1 MKNKILII
9 NIILLLGAI
18 LFSSMGVIHL
28 LGEYIYPLD
37 DTYIHLSIA
46 KNFAL
51 DGVWGITKYKYSST
65 TSSPFFTLLLSIMIK
80 IFGNNQYI
88 PIFINALGSIGIIY
102 YIHKFFSQS
111 DTKVY
116 AASVILV
123 IWLMPMYLM
132 ILMGMEHI
140 LHTLFMIMFFMQLDK
155 YSNSSKGFI
164 TLCLYAIIA
173 TGLRYESLF
182 FIFFAC
188 VYLFFIRRKFAE
200 SIILGLVSISPV
212 IIYGFVSIYQGAYFL
227 PNSLILKGNTS
238 NGINSFLI
246 RILSNG
252 YRAISIL
259 PLVVFLIIFI
269 LKKWREN
276 RQNHQSII
284 DFFDKYRIQ
293 VIIFLGFGIHLCF
306 ANFGWLVRYE
316 AYLLVLLVLAI
327 KPMLELLFSTEYKIL
342 KFVFILLLIVPAK
355 IRLVDTLKFQKIAS
369 KNIFDQ
375 HIQMAKFLQN
385 YYNGSKIVAND
396 IGAITYFTNIHLLDI
411 YGLGSEEIVEIR
423 KKDQGKFDN
432 QNKELTQFVKDYSDK
447 EKYDIA
453 IVYDEWITMPDS
465 FIKVGEW
472 TIKNGYIVGGNTVSF
487 YAIGKDK
494 KQKLIDDLKKYEKHL
509 PKDVIYTYK

>member
-1 MKNKILII
+1 MKNRILVI
-9 NIILLLGAI
+9 NIILLVGVI
-18 LFSSMGVIHL
+18 LFSTTSIINL

-51 DGVWGITKYKYSST
+51 DEAWGITKYKYSST

-88 PIFINALGSIGIIY
+88 PIFINVLGGIGIIY
-102 YIHKFFSQS
+102 YIQKFFSQS

-116 AASVILV
+116 ATSIMMV

-140 LHTLFMIMFFMQLDK
+140 LHTLFMVVFFMQLEK
-155 YSNSSKGFI
+155 YSNSSKGFLL
-164 TLCLYAIIA
+164 LCLYATVA

-188 VYLFFIRRKFAE
+188 VYLFFIKRKFAE
-200 SIILGLVSISPV
+200 SVILGLVAVSPV
-212 IIYGFVSIYQGAYFL
+212 IIYGFISISQGAYFL
-227 PNSLILKGNTS
+227 PNSLILKGNIS
-238 NGINSFLI
+238 NGGYSFLI

-252 YRAISIL
+252 YRAISLL
-259 PLVVFLIIFI
+259 PLVIFLMVLI
-269 LKKWREN
+269 LKKWREEK
-276 RQNHQSII
+276 RTI
-284 DFFDKYRIQ
+284 DFVDKYRIQ
-293 VIIFLGFGIHLCF
+293 IIIFLGFGIHLCF

-327 KPMLELLFSTEYKIL
+327 KPILELLFSTEYKFKIL
-342 KFVFILLLIVPAK
+342 KIVFVILLLIPIK
-355 IRLVDTLKFQKIAS
+355 IRLIDTLKYQKIAS

-375 HIQMAKFLQN
+375 HIQMAKFLQKHYHN
-385 YYNGSKIVAND
+385 SKIVAND

-432 QNKELTQFVKDYSDK
+432 QNKELTEFVKDYSEK
-447 EKYDIA
+447 EDYDIA

-494 KQKLIDDLKKYEKHL
+494 KEKLIDDLKKYEKYL
-509 PKDVIYTYK
+509 PKDVTFSYK

>member
-9 NIILLLGAI
+9 NIILLLGVI
-18 LFSSMGVIHL
+18 LFSMMGIIHL

-65 TSSPFFTLLLSIMIK
+65 TSSPFFTLLLSVIIK
-80 IFGNNQYI
+80 ILGNNQYI
-88 PIFINALGSIGIIY
+88 PIAINAIGGMGIIY
-102 YIHKFFSQS
+102 TIHKFFSQS
-111 DTKVY
+111 ATKVY
-116 AASVILV
+116 AVAIMLV

-140 LHTLFMIMFFMQLDK
+140 LHTLFMVIFLMQLEK
-155 YSNSSKGFI
+155 YSNLSKGFVL
-164 TLCLYAIIA
+164 LCIYAMVA

-188 VYLFFIRRKFAE
+188 LYLFFIKRKFAQ
-200 SIILGLVSISPV
+200 SIILGLVAISPV
-212 IIYGFVSIYQGAYFL
+212 IIYGLISISQGAYFL

-238 NGINSFLI
+238 NGIYSFVL

-252 YRAISIL
+252 YRAISLL
-259 PLVVFLIIFI
+259 PLVIFLMVLI
-269 LKKWREN
+269 LKKWREEE
-276 RQNHQSII
+276 RII
-284 DFFDKYRIQ
+284 DFVDRYRIQ
-293 VIIFLGFGIHLCF
+293 IIILLGFGIHLCF

-327 KPMLELLFSTEYKIL
+327 KPILELLFSTEYKFKIL
-342 KFVFILLLIVPAK
+342 KIIFIILLLIPSK
-355 IRLVDTLKFQKIAS
+355 IRLIDTLKYQKIAS

-385 YYNGSKIVAND
+385 YYHNSKIVAND

-432 QNKELTQFVKDYSDK
+432 QNKELTKFVKDYSEQ

-453 IVYDEWITMPDS
+453 IVYEEWITMPDN

-487 YAIGKDK
+487 YAIGQDK
-494 KQKLIDDLKKYEKHL
+494 KQKLINDLKKYEKHL
-509 PKDVIYTYK
+509 PKDVIFTYK